1 MAGDCVTPAREG
13 WGRSG
18 RPLTFVSVP
27 VLLST
32 LAVEDPKGGSGMSEA
47 KRQDLPEAWLRG
59 PIAGIPAS
67 LQPVAHALVQAREE
81 VERAVA
87 GLTAEQLRARPA
99 GAASLAFHLLHVP
112 GTVDRLF
119 TYASSEA
126 LSDQQRAALRAE
138 KEDVVR
144 EPADLLAGLHHG
156 IDTALARL
164 RKWPEA
170 SLSEPRAVG
179 RAGLPSTVRG
189 LLFHAAEHAQRH
201 AGQVIVTARLV
212 RGLEKLLVAA
222 AHD

>member
-1 MAGDCVTPAREG
+1 
-13 WGRSG
+13 
-18 RPLTFVSVP
+18 
-27 VLLST
+27 
-32 LAVEDPKGGSGMSEA
+32 MSET
-47 KRQDLPEAWLRG
+47 RPIDLPEAWLRG
-59 PIAGIPAS
+59 PIEGIPAS

-99 GAASLAFHLLHVP
+99 GVASLAFHLLHVP
-112 GTVDRLF
+112 GTVERLF
-119 TYASSEA
+119 TYASGEP
-126 LSDQQRAALRAE
+126 LSDAQRAALRAE
-138 KEDVVR
+138 KEDVGR
-144 EPADLLAGLHHG
+144 EPAALLASLAAG
-156 IDTALARL
+156 IDAALDRL
-164 RKWPEA
+164 RQWPEA
-170 SLSEPRAVG
+170 SLAEARPVG